1 MSNLVRAAFVVT
13 GRVQGVGF
21 RVAAARAATAGG
33 LVGYVQNRADGAVT
47 GAAQGAAD
55 ALAGFRNWLARGP
68 TLARVDQ
75 LEWREVPPVAGEQ
88 EFAVRR

>member
-1 MSNLVRAAFVVT
+1 MTAVIRAAFVVT

-47 GAAQGAAD
+47 GEAQGPTA
-55 ALAGFRNWLARGP
+55 ALAAFRGWLLRGP
-68 TLARVDQ
+68 TLARVEQ
-75 LEWREVPPVAGEQ
+75 LDWREVAPVDGEPAF
-88 EFAVRR
+88 EVRR